1 MKSKVLYILSMM
13 IFGTIGL
20 VVRYI
25 DLSSSERALL
35 SSFLGC
41 LFLLI
46 ILVITKKKLSWSLIK
61 ANALCLFISGFA
73 LGGNWIFLYQS
84 FDHTTIANAT
94 LGYYF
99 APVFV
104 MILSPFILHEKLSG
118 KQIICIAVAIIG
130 MFLIIGEGVSAFDTD
145 DLLGLYFGVI
155 AAVFYAA
162 LLLFNKFI
170 KDMGKLELTII
181 QLGITTLMLMP
192 YVFLTEG
199 FKNILEVTGS
209 SIPFILILGI
219 INTGIGFWLFFAGME
234 RLSGQSIAMLSF
246 VDPFVAIIIS
256 AIILQEQLTIIQLI
270 GGVLLLGSTFVS
282 ETKLTGV
289 FKESTK
295 SKLNS

>member
-1 MKSKVLYILSMM
+1 MKSKILFILSMI

-25 DLSSSERALL
+25 DLTASERALF

-46 ILVITKKKLSWSLIK
+46 ILVITKKKLSWSLMK
-61 ANALCLFISGFA
+61 ANALCLFISGIA

-84 FDHTTIANAT
+84 YDHTTIANAT
-94 LGYYF
+94 IGYYF

-104 MILSPFILHEKLSG
+104 MILSPFILREKLSR
-118 KQIICIAVAIIG
+118 KKFICIAVAIIG
-130 MFLIIGEGVSAFDTD
+130 MFLIIGKGISTSAAD
-145 DLLGLYFGVI
+145 DLLGLFFGVI

-162 LLLFNKFI
+162 LLLVNKFI
-170 KDMGKLELTII
+170 KNMGRLELTII
-181 QLGITTLMLMP
+181 QLGITTFMLMP

-199 FKNILEVTGS
+199 FNNILKITGS
-209 SIPFILILGI
+209 SIPFILMLGI

-234 RLSGQSIAMLSF
+234 KLSGQSIAMLSY

-256 AIILQEQLTIIQLI
+256 AIILQEQMTIIQVI
-270 GGVLLLGSTFVS
+270 GGGLLLGSTFVS
-282 ETKLTGV
+282 EAKFIGV
-289 FKESTK
+289 FKRREK
-295 SKLNS
+295 GLLR

>member
-1 MKSKVLYILSMM
+1 
-13 IFGTIGL
+13 
-20 VVRYI
+20 
-25 DLSSSERALL
+25 
-35 SSFLGC
+35 
-41 LFLLI
+41 
-46 ILVITKKKLSWSLIK
+46 
-61 ANALCLFISGFA
+61 
-73 LGGNWIFLYQS
+73 
-84 FDHTTIANAT
+84 
-94 LGYYF
+94 
-99 APVFV
+99 
-104 MILSPFILHEKLSG
+104 
-118 KQIICIAVAIIG
+118 
-130 MFLIIGEGVSAFDTD
+130 
-145 DLLGLYFGVI
+145 
-155 AAVFYAA
+155 
-162 LLLFNKFI
+162 
-170 KDMGKLELTII
+170 MGKLELTII